1 MRFTLKDYQDQA
13 VSELLSALRDARMYY
28 EASGRPQAVTLT
40 ATMGAGKTVI
50 ASALLEALFTG
61 DEDVDFEADPK
72 ATVLWFSSDP
82 ALNEQSRFRL
92 LEATD
97 MIPFSDL
104 VVVPTTFNQ
113 RTFDPGK
120 VYFLNHQKFSRTSLL
135 VRGFEE
141 RQAALPL
148 ESMPDGREYTIW
160 DTIRNT
166 IEDPD
171 RTLYMFVDEAHQG
184 MGQSKSAARA
194 HESIVQR
201 IINGQPNTVPRIRP
215 VPIIL
220 GITATP
226 QRLHETLETWDERL
240 VVDRVKVSPV
250 DVQASGLLKD
260 TYVLDSPAEAGAF
273 DQVLLRRAVDRLREM
288 TEAWAEYARTDS
300 DGQTVTPLMILQLP
314 NTPDPDDVGQAL
326 DTIFQQ
332 WPALAE
338 TNVAHVLGEH
348 TTQRFGSHEI
358 PYISPEEVQDHDWCQ
373 VLIAKDAISTG
384 WDCPR
389 AEVMLSFRPA
399 SDRTHIT
406 QLLGRMARTPL
417 ARRIPGNDLLSSVY
431 CFLPHFA
438 PTTTREVA
446 DALTYG
452 DENMPPVP
460 GRRALI
466 DPIEVTSEHIG
477 KEVWD
482 VFTSLPSMAL
492 PKTVTNPVKRL
503 TLLAHELA
511 ADDIMP
517 GAGARAHELMHH
529 ALDGAAATHR
539 TAVETSL
546 DEVRRVEVSELFV
559 DRATGARTTGAYTAE
574 ADEAVIE
581 EAFRRAGRVFGK
593 AVTMSY
599 ASYLADQEIAADEEA
614 DEVEALI
621 EAQAQIAAM
630 SRVPAV
636 IETFNRRAEELADEW
651 FTTHRVPIAGLSPT
665 RQEEYRKI
673 KQQARTA
680 QAVSL
685 AKPERWLVPSYAQT
699 GNDETTREELP
710 RYPKHLLMPVEGD
723 YPEEFKSSWEPEVL
737 SLELA
742 RESLVCWY
750 RNPGVAKPES
760 LAAVYSEGDQQALVR
775 PDFIMFDRA
784 PDGRVVASIVDPH
797 GHHYGDA
804 LPKLRGL
811 SAYAEQHGD
820 HYARID
826 SIAKVGGQ
834 LRVLDLKDSH
844 VRESITQATSVEA
857 LYNDQLA
864 LDYRG

>member
-1 MRFTLKDYQDQA
+1 MRFTLKDYQDKA
-13 VSELLSALRDARMYY
+13 VAELLSALRDARMYY
-28 EASGRPQAVTLT
+28 EGSGRPQAVTLT

-50 ASALLEALFTG
+50 ASALLEALFTSN
-61 DEDVDFEADPK
+61 EDLNFEADPK

-97 MIPFSDL
+97 MIPYSDL

-135 VRGFEE
+135 VRGFED
-141 RQAALPL
+141 RQGEIAL
-148 ESMPDGREYTIW
+148 ENMPEGREYTIW

-184 MGQSKSAARA
+184 MGQSKSAATA

-201 IINGQPNTVPRIRP
+201 IINGQQHTTPRIPP

-226 QRLHETLETWDERL
+226 QRLHQTLETWEERL
-240 VVDRVKVSPV
+240 VIDRVRVSPV
-250 DVQASGLLKD
+250 DVQSSGLLKD
-260 TYVLDSPAEAGAF
+260 TYVLDSPAETGAF
-273 DQVLLRRAVDRLREM
+273 DKVLLRRAVDRLREM
-288 TEAWAEYARTDS
+288 TAAWADYAQIEQES
-300 DGQTVTPLMILQLP
+300 AVVKPLMILQLP
-314 NTPDPDDVGQAL
+314 NTPNSDEVGAAL

-332 WPALAE
+332 WPDLAG

-348 TTQRFGSHEI
+348 TTQRFGLHEI
-358 PYISPEEVQDHDWCQ
+358 PYLSPEEVQDNDWCR

-389 AEVMLSFRPA
+389 AEVMVSFRPA

-431 CFLPHFA
+431 CFLPYFA
-438 PTTTREVA
+438 PSTTRDVA

-452 DENMPPVP
+452 DDNMPAVP

-466 DPIEVTSEHIG
+466 DPTEVTSNHISQD
-477 KEVWD
+477 VWD

-511 ADDIMP
+511 ADHILP
-517 GAGARAHELMHH
+517 AAGAQAHELMHH

-539 TAVETSL
+539 TAVEQAL
-546 DEVRRVEVSELFV
+546 VEVKRVEVSELFV
-559 DRATGARTTGAYTAE
+559 DRASGARSTGAYTAE

-581 EAFRRAGRVFGK
+581 EAFRRSSRVFGK
-593 AVTMSY
+593 AVSMSY
-599 ASYLADQEIAADEEA
+599 ASYLAEQDVSAHDDS

-621 EAQAQIAAM
+621 EAQARIAAM

-636 IETFNRRAEELADEW
+636 VESFNRRAEELADGW
-651 FTTHRVPIAGLSPT
+651 FTTYRVPISGLSST

-673 KQQARTA
+673 KQQARTS
-680 QAVSL
+680 QSVSL
-685 AKPERWLVPSYAQT
+685 AKPERWLVPSYEQI
-699 GNDETTREELP
+699 GSDEATRKELP
-710 RYPKHLLMPVEGD
+710 RYPKHLLMPTTGD
-723 YPEEFKSSWEPEVL
+723 YPEDFKSSWETDVL
-737 SLELA
+737 HLELA
-742 RESLVCWY
+742 RESLICWY
-750 RNPGVAKPES
+750 RNPGVSKPES
-760 LAAVYSEGDQQALVR
+760 LAAVYTDSDSQALVR
-775 PDFIMFDRA
+775 PDFIVFDRTG
-784 PDGRVVASIVDPH
+784 DGRVVASIVDPH

-811 SAYAEQHGD
+811 SNYAEQHGN

-826 SIAKVGGQ
+826 SIAKIDGQ
-834 LRVLDLKDSH
+834 LRVLDLKDAN
-844 VRESITQATSVEA
+844 VRTAIAQATSIEM
-857 LYNDQLA
+857 LYNGQQA
-864 LDYRG
+864 FNYQG

>member
-1 MRFTLKDYQDQA
+1 MRFTLKEYQEQA
-13 VSELLSALRDARMYY
+13 VSELLGALRDARMYY
-28 EASGRPQAVTLT
+28 EGSGRPQAVTLT

-61 DEDVDFEADPK
+61 NEDLDFEADPK

-120 VYFLNHQKFSRTSLL
+120 VYFLNHQKFARTSLL

-141 RQAALPL
+141 RQAALPR

-201 IINGQPNTVPRIRP
+201 IINGQPNTVPRIPP

-226 QRLHETLETWDERL
+226 QRLHETLETWNERL
-240 VVDRVKVSPV
+240 VVDRVRVSPV

-273 DQVLLRRAVDRLREM
+273 DQVLLRRAVDRLRQM
-288 TEAWAEYARTDS
+288 TRAWAEYARTDS
-300 DGQTVTPLMILQLP
+300 DGQTVKPLMILQLP

-348 TTQRFGSHEI
+348 TTQRFGFHEI
-358 PYISPEEVQDHDWCQ
+358 PYLSPEEVQDHDWCR

-389 AEVMLSFRPA
+389 AEVMLSFRSA

-417 ARRIPGNDLLSSVY
+417 ARRVPGNDLLSSVY

-446 DALTYG
+446 DALGLTPFG
-452 DENMPPVP
+452 RSGGCVSRPV
-460 GRRALI
+460 
-466 DPIEVTSEHIG
+466 
-477 KEVWD
+477 
-482 VFTSLPSMAL
+482 
-492 PKTVTNPVKRL
+492 
-503 TLLAHELA
+503 
-511 ADDIMP
+511 
-517 GAGARAHELMHH
+517 
-529 ALDGAAATHR
+529 
-539 TAVETSL
+539 
-546 DEVRRVEVSELFV
+546 
-559 DRATGARTTGAYTAE
+559 
-574 ADEAVIE
+574 
-581 EAFRRAGRVFGK
+581 
-593 AVTMSY
+593 
-599 ASYLADQEIAADEEA
+599 
-614 DEVEALI
+614 
-621 EAQAQIAAM
+621 
-630 SRVPAV
+630 
-636 IETFNRRAEELADEW
+636 
-651 FTTHRVPIAGLSPT
+651 
-665 RQEEYRKI
+665 
-673 KQQARTA
+673 
-680 QAVSL
+680 
-685 AKPERWLVPSYAQT
+685 
-699 GNDETTREELP
+699 
-710 RYPKHLLMPVEGD
+710 
-723 YPEEFKSSWEPEVL
+723 
-737 SLELA
+737 
-742 RESLVCWY
+742 
-750 RNPGVAKPES
+750 
-760 LAAVYSEGDQQALVR
+760 
-775 PDFIMFDRA
+775 
-784 PDGRVVASIVDPH
+784 
-797 GHHYGDA
+797 
-804 LPKLRGL
+804 
-811 SAYAEQHGD
+811 
-820 HYARID
+820 
-826 SIAKVGGQ
+826 
-834 LRVLDLKDSH
+834 
-844 VRESITQATSVEA
+844 
-857 LYNDQLA
+857 
-864 LDYRG
+864 

>member
-13 VSELLSALRDARMYY
+13 VSELLTALRDARMYY
-28 EASGRPQAVTLT
+28 EGSGRPQAVTLT
-40 ATMGAGKTVI
+40 ATMGSGKTVI
-50 ASALLEALFTG
+50 ASAVLEALFTG
-61 DEDVDFEADPK
+61 NEDLDFEADPK

-120 VYFLNHQKFSRTSLL
+120 VYFLNHQKFARTSLL

-166 IEDPD
+166 IEDLD

-184 MGQSKSAARA
+184 MGQSKSAERA

-201 IINGQPNTVPRIRP
+201 IINGQPGVAPRIPP

-226 QRLHETLETWDERL
+226 QRLHETLATWDERL

-260 TYVLDSPAEAGAF
+260 TYVLDSPAEVGAY

-300 DGQTVTPLMILQLP
+300 DGETVKPLMILQLP

-358 PYISPEEVQDHDWCQ
+358 PYVSPEEVQDLDWCR

-417 ARRIPGNDLLSSVY
+417 ARRIPGNDLLSSVH

-466 DPIEVTSEHIG
+466 DPIEVTSQHI
-477 KEVWD
+477 KQEVWD

-503 TLLAHELA
+503 TSLAHELA
-511 ADDIMP
+511 ADKIMP
-517 GAGARAHELMHH
+517 GAGNRAHELMHH

-539 TAVETSL
+539 TAVEESL
-546 DEVRRVEVSELFV
+546 REVKTVEGNQLFV
-559 DRATGARTTGAYTAE
+559 DRATGARSTGAYTAE

-581 EAFRRAGRVFGK
+581 EAFRRACRVFGK
-593 AVTMSY
+593 AVSMSY
-599 ASYLADQEIAADEEA
+599 ASYLAAYEVAADEEA

-621 EAQAQIAAM
+621 EAQARIAAM

-636 IETFNRRAEELADEW
+636 VEAFNRRAEELADEW
-651 FTTHRVPIAGLSPT
+651 FTHHRVAIAGQSPS

-685 AKPERWLVPSYAQT
+685 AKPERWLVPSYEQT
-699 GNDETTREELP
+699 GDDTTTRKKLP
-710 RYPKHLLMPVEGD
+710 TYRKHLLVPADGD
-723 YPEEFKSSWEPEVL
+723 YPEDFKSSWEPDVL
-737 SLELA
+737 NLELR
-742 RESLVCWY
+742 RESLICWY

-760 LAAVYSEGDQQALVR
+760 LAAVYTDGERQALVR
-775 PDFIMFDRA
+775 PDFIVFDRA
-784 PDGRVVASIVDPH
+784 SNGQVVASIVDPH
-797 GHHYGDA
+797 GHHYADA

-811 SAYAEQHGD
+811 AAYAEQYGD

-826 SIAKVGGQ
+826 SIAKIDGT
-834 LRVLDLKDSH
+834 LRVLELKDPR
-844 VRESITQATSVEA
+844 VREGITQATSVEA
-857 LYNDQLA
+857 LFSSQRSFE
-864 LDYRG
+864 YRG

>member
-1 MRFTLKDYQDQA
+1 MRFTLKDYQSQA

-28 EASGRPQAVTLT
+28 ESSGRPQAVTLT

-61 DEDVDFEADPK
+61 NEDLDFEQDPK

-97 MIPFSDL
+97 MIPHNDL

-120 VYFLNHQKFSRTSLL
+120 VYFLNHMKFARTSLL

-184 MGQSKSAARA
+184 MGQTNSAERA
-194 HESIVQR
+194 HASIVQR
-201 IINGQPNTVPRIRP
+201 IINGQPGAVPRIP
-215 VPIIL
+215 PIPIIL

-226 QRLHETLETWDERL
+226 QRLHETLATWDERL
-240 VVDRVKVSPV
+240 VVDRVKVNSV

-260 TYVLDSPAEAGAF
+260 TYVLDSPTETGAY
-273 DQVLLRRAVDRLREM
+273 DKVLLRRAVDRLREM
-288 TEAWAEYARTDS
+288 TDAWAEYALTDD
-300 DGQTVTPLMILQLP
+300 DGRSVKPLMILQLP

-338 TNVAHVLGEH
+338 TNVAHVLGNR

-358 PYISPEEVQDHDWCQ
+358 PYVSPEDVQDLEWCR

-389 AEVMLSFRPA
+389 AEVMVSFRSA

-417 ARRIPGNDLLSSVY
+417 ARRIAGNDLLSSVY
-431 CFLPHFA
+431 CFLPYFA

-452 DENMPPVP
+452 DENMPAVP
-460 GRRALI
+460 GRRVLV
-466 DPIEVTSEHIG
+466 DPLEVTSKHI
-477 KEVWD
+477 EQDVWD
-482 VFTSLPSMAL
+482 SFTSLPSMAL

-511 ADDIMP
+511 ADRIAP
-517 GAGARAHELMHH
+517 GAGSRAHELMHH

-539 TAVETSL
+539 AAVEESL
-546 DEVRRVEVSELFV
+546 REVMTVEGSQLFV
-559 DRATGARTTGAYTAE
+559 DRATGARSSGAYTAE
-574 ADEAVIE
+574 ADDVVIE

-593 AVTMSY
+593 AVSMSY
-599 ASYLADQEIAADEEA
+599 ASYLAAQEITADDEV

-621 EAQAQIAAM
+621 EAQARISAM

-636 IETFNRRAEELADEW
+636 VDAFNRRAEEVANEW
-651 FTTHRVPIAGLSPT
+651 FTIRRVAIAGLSPA

-673 KQQARTA
+673 KQQARTV
-680 QAVSL
+680 QEVSL
-685 AKPERWLVPSYAQT
+685 AIPERWLVPSYAQT
-699 GNDETTREELP
+699 GDDETTRKELP
-710 RYPKHLLMPVEGD
+710 RFPKHLLMPAEGD
-723 YPEEFKSSWEPEVL
+723 YPEDFKSSWEPEVL
-737 SLELA
+737 RQELA
-742 RESLVCWY
+742 RKSLVCWY

-760 LAAVYSEGDQQALVR
+760 LAAVYTDGDKPALVR

-784 PDGRVVASIVDPH
+784 SNGHVMASIVDPH
-797 GHHYGDA
+797 GHHYADA

-811 SAYAEQHGD
+811 AAYAEQHGD

-826 SIAKVGGQ
+826 SIAKIGGK
-834 LRVLDLKDSH
+834 LRVLELKDPR
-844 VRESITQATSVEA
+844 VREEIARATSVEA
-857 LYNDQLA
+857 LYNGQLA